1 MSERVARTIA
11 PPTLQVIVNG
21 SAASYPER
29 GRSFGTAGIKDG
41 ENRTEVTIVEGAGKA
56 GTWTID
62 FSGSESVRAGSI
74 RLLAGQIESIAATSV
89 IFRLKGTPGER
100 LHLRQEVTS
109 GSSAVTLV
117 TSG

>member
-11 PPTLQVIVNG
+11 PPRLQVIVNG

-29 GRSFGTAGIKDG
+29 GRSFGTARIQGRREPDRSDDRGGRGKGRHVDDRFLRVGI
-41 ENRTEVTIVEGAGKA
+41 RP
-56 GTWTID
+56 
-62 FSGSESVRAGSI
+62 SRQHP
-74 RLLAGQIESIAATSV
+74 LLAGQIESIAATSV